1 MNIKIILLFSLF
13 KTFFSYLLSTS
24 TPDLK
29 LCINCKYFIES
40 HFNQKFGKC
49 DKYSLV
55 DKVSGEKLFVYAC
68 MARNAPHLCGKDA
81 EGYEDKNK
89 NEDDQKKL
97 PASNND
103 ILGY

>member
-1 MNIKIILLFSLF
+1 MNIKIILFFSLF
-13 KTFFSYLLSTS
+13 KPFFSYFLSTS

-29 LCINCKYFIES
+29 LCINCKHFIES

-81 EGYEDKNK
+81 EGYEEKNK
-89 NEDDQKKL
+89 NDQQKNL
-97 PASNND
+97 VPNNE